1 MVWITSGSCR
11 LSPAPVRFLFDEAR
25 RCMHAFW
32 AQEIHDDY
40 VEMRR
45 RPRAPPLLLTVE
57 VGRGVEVMEAAAGVV
72 DVKAEEVRVAVAQV
86 VVVEAGGRRR
96 RRRGWRW
103 WNGGWRRTGR
113 RQI

>member
-1 MVWITSGSCR
+1 
-11 LSPAPVRFLFDEAR
+11 
-25 RCMHAFW
+25 MHAFW